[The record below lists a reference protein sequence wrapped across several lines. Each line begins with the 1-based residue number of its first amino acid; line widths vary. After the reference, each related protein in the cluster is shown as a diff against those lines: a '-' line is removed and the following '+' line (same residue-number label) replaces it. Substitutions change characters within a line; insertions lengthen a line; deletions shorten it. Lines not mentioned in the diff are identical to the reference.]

1 MIVTLI
7 PSLLVGQTIDC
18 YIRIANKKNIKM
30 GVDISLKVRMINPE
44 NQKSKELNW
53 NVQCFFRN
61 F

>member
-1 MIVTLI
+1 MIFNLI
-7 PSLLVGQTIDC
+7 SSLLVGQTIDWH
-18 YIRIANKKNIKM
+18 IRIANKKNIKI